1 MQHHFYIS
9 RRGIVA
15 ACTAFAALAVGGG
28 ATAQTARNA
37 APWQPTKPINFV
49 VSVAPGSSVD
59 MVARLLADQLAP
71 ALGQP
76 VVVVNR
82 PGASGLIAA
91 SSVARAD
98 PDGLTIMIGSNT
110 MLGAPHTM
118 PKGAGSGV
126 DVLRDIT
133 PIIIPATSPMVV
145 LAHPSFGAKTPKE
158 MVERLKAK
166 PGQPY
171 ATAGQ
176 GSPFH
181 FAGEMFMAATGTVMT
196 HTPYRGVMPAVIDTV
211 AGQVP
216 LTFGALGGVTQ
227 FIESG
232 KLIAI
237 ATGEKQRTPLLP
249 DVPTFREAGIPLDF
263 TLFFPVFA
271 PAKTPPAIIERLN
284 REMGAIMK
292 QPETRARLL
301 AAGVEARSST
311 VEEARAM
318 VNEQYRVF
326 GRLAAEYKI
335 TSE

>member
-1 MQHHFYIS
+1 MQFFNTKT
-9 RRGIVA
+9 RGA
-15 ACTAFAALAVGGG
+15 WALWATLAIGG
-28 ATAQTARNA
+28 ASA
-37 APWQPTKPINFV
+37 ADNPNPGAAWQPTKPINLV

-59 MVARLLADQLAP
+59 MVARLLADKLP
-71 ALGQP
+71 ATLGQP
-76 VVVVNR
+76 VIVINR

-98 PDGLTIMIGSNT
+98 PDGLTILMGSNT
-110 MLGAPHTM
+110 MLGAPHTL
-118 PKGAGSGV
+118 PKGAGNGV
-126 DVLRDIT
+126 DVLRDLS

-145 LAHPSFGAKTPKE
+145 MAHPSFGAKTPKD
-158 MVERLKAK
+158 MVAQLKAK

-181 FAGEMFMAATGTVMT
+181 FAGEMFKSATGTDMT
-196 HTPYRGVMPAVIDTV
+196 HTPYRGVMPAVVDTV

-227 FIESG
+227 FLESG
-232 KLIAI
+232 RLVAI
-237 ATGEKQRTPLLP
+237 AVGEKRRSPLLP
-249 DVPTFREAGIPLDF
+249 DVPTFRESGIPIDF

-271 PAKTPPAIIERLN
+271 PAKTPPAIVNRLN
-284 REMGAIMK
+284 REMGAIM
-292 QPETRARLL
+292 QLPEIRAKLL

-311 VEEARAM
+311 VEEAKEM

-326 GRLAAEYKI
+326 GKLQAEFKI

>member
-1 MQHHFYIS
+1 
-9 RRGIVA
+9 
-15 ACTAFAALAVGGG
+15 
-28 ATAQTARNA
+28 
-37 APWQPTKPINFV
+37 V

-59 MVARLLADQLAP
+59 MVARLLADKLP
-71 ALGQP
+71 ATLGQP
-76 VVVVNR
+76 VIVINR

-98 PDGLTIMIGSNT
+98 PDGLTILMGSNT
-110 MLGAPHTM
+110 MLGAPHTL

-126 DVLRDIT
+126 DVLRDLS

-145 LAHPSFGAKTPKE
+145 MAHPSFGAKTPKD
-158 MVERLKAK
+158 MVAQLKAK

-181 FAGEMFMAATGTVMT
+181 FAGEMFKSATGTEMT
-196 HTPYRGVMPAVIDTV
+196 HTPYRGVMPAVVDTV

-227 FIESG
+227 FLDSG
-232 KLIAI
+232 RLVAI
-237 ATGEKQRTPLLP
+237 AVGEKRRSPLLP
-249 DVPTFREAGIPLDF
+249 DVPTFRESGIPIDF

-271 PAKTPPAIIERLN
+271 PAKTPPAIISRLN
-284 REMGAIMK
+284 REMGAIM
-292 QPETRARLL
+292 QLPEIRAKLL

-311 VEEARAM
+311 VEEAREM

-326 GRLAAEYKI
+326 GKLQAEFKI

>member
-1 MQHHFYIS
+1 MQFFNTKTHGAWALWAVLATCGAS
-9 RRGIVA
+9 A
-15 ACTAFAALAVGGG
+15 ADGSTP
-28 ATAQTARNA
+28 ATT
-37 APWQPTKPINFV
+37 WQPTKPINLV

-59 MVARLLADQLAP
+59 MVARLLADKLPA

-76 VVVVNR
+76 VVVINR

-98 PDGLTIMIGSNT
+98 PDGLTILMGSNT
-110 MLGAPHTM
+110 MLGAPHTL
-118 PKGAGSGV
+118 PKGAGNGV
-126 DVLRDIT
+126 DVLRDLS

-145 LAHPSFGAKTPKE
+145 MAHPSFGAKTPKE
-158 MVERLKAK
+158 MVAQLKAK

-181 FAGEMFMAATGTVMT
+181 FAGEMFKSATGTEMT
-196 HTPYRGVMPAVIDTV
+196 HTPYRGVMPAVVDTV

-227 FIESG
+227 FLESG
-232 KLIAI
+232 RLVAI
-237 ATGEKQRTPLLP
+237 AVGEKRRSPLLP
-249 DVPTFREAGIPLDF
+249 DVPTFRESGVPIDF

-271 PAKTPPAIIERLN
+271 PAKTPPAIISRLN
-284 REMGAIMK
+284 REMSAIM
-292 QPETRARLL
+292 QLPEIRAKLL

-311 VEEARAM
+311 VEEAKEM

-326 GRLAAEYKI
+326 GKLQAEFKI

>member
-1 MQHHFYIS
+1 MQHFNI
-9 RRGIVA
+9 RRRHLHGMCLALLA
-15 ACTAFAALAVGGG
+15 AS
-28 ATAQTARNA
+28 ATAADSPA
-37 APWQPTKPINFV
+37 EGSAWQPTKPINFI

-59 MVARLLADQLAP
+59 MVARLLADKLAP
-71 ALGQP
+71 TLRQP
-76 VVVVNR
+76 VVVINR

-98 PDGLTIMIGSNT
+98 PDGHTIMIGSNT
-110 MLGAPHTM
+110 MLGALHTL
-118 PKGAGSGV
+118 PKGAGGGV
-126 DVLRDIT
+126 DVLSDLS

-145 LAHPSFGAKTPKE
+145 MAHPSFGAKTPME
-158 MVERLKAK
+158 MVARLKAN

-181 FAGEMFMAATGTVMT
+181 FAGEMFKSATGTKMI
-196 HTPYRGVMPAVIDTV
+196 HAPYRGVMPAVVDTV

-227 FIESG
+227 FLESG
-232 KLIAI
+232 RLIAI
-237 ATGEKQRTPLLP
+237 AVGEKRRSPLLP
-249 DVPTFREAGIPLDF
+249 EVPTLRESGIPIDF

-271 PAKTPPAIIERLN
+271 PAKTPNSIINYLN
-284 REMGAIMK
+284 REMSAIM
-292 QPETRARLL
+292 QLPESRAKLR

-311 VEEARAM
+311 VEEAREM

-326 GRLAAEYKI
+326 GKLQAEFKI

>member
-1 MQHHFYIS
+1 MQHFHIH
-9 RRGIVA
+9 RRHLLASCLAWLA
-15 ACTAFAALAVGGG
+15 AGAIAADGPTAGAA
-28 ATAQTARNA
+28 
-37 APWQPTKPINFV
+37 WQPAKPINFV

-59 MVARLLADQLAP
+59 MVARLLADKLPA

-76 VVVVNR
+76 VIVINR

-98 PDGLTIMIGSNT
+98 PDGLTILIGSNT
-110 MLGAPHTM
+110 MLGAPHTL
-118 PKGAGSGV
+118 PKGAGNGV
-126 DVLRDIT
+126 DVLRDLS
-133 PIIIPATSPMVV
+133 PIIVPATSPMVV
-145 LAHPSFGAKTPKE
+145 MAHPSFGAKTPKE
-158 MVERLKAK
+158 MVAQLKAR

-181 FAGEMFMAATGTVMT
+181 FAGEMFKSATGTEMT
-196 HTPYRGVMPAVIDTV
+196 HTPYRGVMPAVVDTV

-227 FIESG
+227 FLESG
-232 KLIAI
+232 RLVAI
-237 ATGEKQRTPLLP
+237 AVGERRRSPLLP
-249 DVPTFREAGIPLDF
+249 DVPTFRESGIPIDF

-271 PAKTPPAIIERLN
+271 PAKTPPAIISRLN
-284 REMGAIMK
+284 REMGAIM
-292 QPETRARLL
+292 QMTETRAKLL

-311 VEEARAM
+311 VEEAREM

-326 GRLAAEYKI
+326 GKLQAEFKI

>member
-1 MQHHFYIS
+1 MQQFKIH
-9 RRGIVA
+9 RRRFLGS
-15 ACTAFAALAVGGG
+15 CLALLSAS
-28 ATAQTARNA
+28 ATAADGPATGPA
-37 APWQPTKPINFV
+37 WQPTKPINFV

-59 MVARLLADQLAP
+59 MVARLLADKLP
-71 ALGQP
+71 ATLGQP
-76 VVVVNR
+76 VIVINR

-98 PDGLTIMIGSNT
+98 PDGLTVLMGSNT
-110 MLGAPHTM
+110 MLGAPHTL
-118 PKGAGSGV
+118 PKGAGNGV
-126 DVLRDIT
+126 DVLRDLS

-145 LAHPSFGAKTPKE
+145 MAHPSFGAKTPKE
-158 MVERLKAK
+158 MVAQLKAK

-181 FAGEMFMAATGTVMT
+181 FAGEMFKAATGTEMT
-196 HTPYRGVMPAVIDTV
+196 HTPYRGVMPAVVDTV

-227 FIESG
+227 FLESG
-232 KLIAI
+232 RLVAI
-237 ATGEKQRTPLLP
+237 AVGEKRRSPLLP
-249 DVPTFREAGIPLDF
+249 DVPTFRESGIPIDF

-271 PAKTPPAIIERLN
+271 PAKTPPAIVNRLN
-284 REMGAIMK
+284 REMGVIM
-292 QPETRARLL
+292 QLPEIRAKLL

-311 VEEARAM
+311 VEEAREM

-326 GRLAAEYKI
+326 GKLQAEFKI

>member
-1 MQHHFYIS
+1 MQFFNTKT
-9 RRGIVA
+9 RGA
-15 ACTAFAALAVGGG
+15 WALWATLAIGG
-28 ATAQTARNA
+28 ASA
-37 APWQPTKPINFV
+37 ADNPNLGAAWQPTKPINLV

-59 MVARLLADQLAP
+59 MVARLLADKLP
-71 ALGQP
+71 ATLGQP
-76 VVVVNR
+76 VIVINR

-98 PDGLTIMIGSNT
+98 PDGLTILMGSNT
-110 MLGAPHTM
+110 MLGAPHTL
-118 PKGAGSGV
+118 PKGAGNGV
-126 DVLRDIT
+126 DVLRDLS

-145 LAHPSFGAKTPKE
+145 MAHPSFGAKTPKD
-158 MVERLKAK
+158 MVAQLKAK

-181 FAGEMFMAATGTVMT
+181 FAGEMFKSATGTDMT
-196 HTPYRGVMPAVIDTV
+196 HTPYRGVMPAVVDTV

-227 FIESG
+227 FLESG
-232 KLIAI
+232 RLVAI
-237 ATGEKQRTPLLP
+237 AVGEKRRSPLLP
-249 DVPTFREAGIPLDF
+249 DVPTFRESGIPIDF

-271 PAKTPPAIIERLN
+271 PAKTPPAIVNRLN
-284 REMGAIMK
+284 REMGAIM
-292 QPETRARLL
+292 QLPEIRAKLL

-311 VEEARAM
+311 VEEAKEM

-326 GRLAAEYKI
+326 GKLQAEFKI

>member
-1 MQHHFYIS
+1 MQTFPIQ
-9 RRGIVA
+9 RRNILTTGVA
-15 ACTAFAALAVGGG
+15 LAAMATCGAALAADNG
-28 ATAQTARNA
+28 NA
-37 APWQPTKPINFV
+37 AWQPSKPISFV

-59 MVARLLADQLAP
+59 MVARLLADKLAP

-98 PDGLTIMIGSNT
+98 PDGLTILMGSNT
-110 MLGAPHTM
+110 MLGAPHTL
-118 PKGAGSGV
+118 PKGAGNNV

-145 LAHPSFGAKTPKE
+145 LAHPGFGAKTPKE
-158 MVERLKAK
+158 FVAQLKAK

-181 FAGEMFMAATGTVMT
+181 FAGEMFKAATGTEMT
-196 HTPYRGVMPAVIDTV
+196 HTPYRGVMPAVVDTV

-216 LTFGALGGVTQ
+216 FTFGALGGVNQ

-232 KLIAI
+232 RLIPI
-237 ATGEKQRTPLLP
+237 ATGEKQRTALLP
-249 DVPTFREAGIPLDF
+249 NVPTFRESGIPIDF

-271 PAKTPPAIIERLN
+271 PAKTPPAIINRLN
-284 REMGAIMK
+284 REMAAIM
-292 QPETRARLL
+292 QLPETRSKLL
-301 AAGVEARSST
+301 VAGVEARSST
-311 VEEARAM
+311 VEEAKEM
-318 VNEQYRVF
+318 VTEQYRVF
-326 GRLAAEYKI
+326 GKLAAEFKI

>member
-1 MQHHFYIS
+1 MQHFHIH
-9 RRGIVA
+9 RRHLLASCLAWLATGAIA
-15 ACTAFAALAVGGG
+15 ADGPAAG
-28 ATAQTARNA
+28 AA
-37 APWQPTKPINFV
+37 WQPTKPINFV

-59 MVARLLADQLAP
+59 MVARLLADKLPA

-76 VVVVNR
+76 VIVINR

-91 SSVARAD
+91 SSVARAE
-98 PDGLTIMIGSNT
+98 PDGLTILIGSNT
-110 MLGAPHTM
+110 MLGAPHTL
-118 PKGAGSGV
+118 PKGAGNGV
-126 DVLRDIT
+126 DVLRDLS
-133 PIIIPATSPMVV
+133 PIIVPATSPMVV
-145 LAHPSFGAKTPKE
+145 MAHPSFGAKTPKE
-158 MVERLKAK
+158 MVAQLKAR

-181 FAGEMFMAATGTVMT
+181 FAGEMFKSATGTEMT
-196 HTPYRGVMPAVIDTV
+196 HTPYRGVMPAVVDTV

-227 FIESG
+227 FLESG
-232 KLIAI
+232 RLVAI
-237 ATGEKQRTPLLP
+237 AVGERRRSPLLP
-249 DVPTFREAGIPLDF
+249 DVPTFRESGIPIDF

-271 PAKTPPAIIERLN
+271 PAKTPPAIISRLN
-284 REMGAIMK
+284 REMGAIM
-292 QPETRARLL
+292 QMPETRAKLL

-311 VEEARAM
+311 VEEAREM

-326 GRLAAEYKI
+326 GKLQAEFKI